1 MEAFDRTQKNAMEAN
16 MKKIIGAATATVLG
30 LGAFTTSAI
39 AETIVTA
46 DVLNVREKPTTESK
60 VVEKVK
66 EGQKLKV
73 IHTEEG
79 WSKIDLNGK
88 ELFVSSEYTK
98 DIYHVTANLLNVRTE
113 ANTESEILG
122 RLKQDDVI
130 ESTHQVKD
138 GWLQFEYKGK
148 TAYANV
154 SFLSSTAL
162 IEKKAEEKTKR
173 VAKVQ
178 KAVKAKEE
186 VKTQKE
192 AKVQE
197 IAKAKETTKEQKET
211 KAEEIVK
218 PKEEAKV
225 TERVKVKEETKAE
238 EIVKPKEEAKV
249 TERVKVKEETKAEEI
264 VKPKEEAKVKEIE
277 KEEAKAQEIE
287 KAKEEAK
294 AQEIAKAKEEAKA
307 QEIEKAK
314 EEAKAQEIAKAKE
327 EAKAQEIE
335 KAKEEEKAQE
345 IAKAKE
351 EEKAQEIAKAK
362 EEEKAQEIAKAKEE
376 AKAQEIAKAKEEAK
390 AREIE
395 KAKEEAKAKAQEI
408 AKAKKEAQAREIEEA
423 KAKEATKTQEVSK
436 NNTQSAKRELTVVA
450 TAYTADPSE
459 NGTYGGRVLTAMGH
473 DLTANPNMRIIA
485 VDPKVIP
492 LGSKVWVEGY
502 GEAIAGDTGSAIK
515 GNRIDVLMGS
525 KSKAMNWGRQTV
537 KVKVL

>member
-1 MEAFDRTQKNAMEAN
+1 
-16 MKKIIGAATATVLG
+16 MKKVIGAATATVFG
-30 LGAFTTSAI
+30 LGAFTTTAI

-66 EGQKLKV
+66 EGQELKV
-73 IHTEEG
+73 INTEDG
-79 WSKIDLNGK
+79 WSKINLNGK
-88 ELFVSSEYTK
+88 EVFVSSEFTK
-98 DIYHVTANLLNVRTE
+98 DVYHVTANLLNVRSD

-122 RLKQDDVI
+122 RLKKDDVI

-154 SFLSSTAL
+154 SFLSSTAPV
-162 IEKKAEEKTKR
+162 EKKAEEKTKK
-173 VAKVQ
+173 VEKVQ
-178 KAVKAKEE
+178 KTVKAKEE
-186 VKTQKE
+186 VKTQKV
-192 AKVQE
+192 A
-197 IAKAKETTKEQKET
+197 
-211 KAEEIVK
+211 K

-225 TERVKVKEETKAE
+225 QEVVKPKEEVKAQEVVKPKEEVKVQEVAKPKEEVKVQEVVKPKEEVKVQEVTKPKE
-238 EIVKPKEEAKV
+238 EVKVQEVTKPKEEVKVQEVTKPKEEVKVQEVTKPKEEAKV
-249 TERVKVKEETKAEEI
+249 
-264 VKPKEEAKVKEIE
+264 
-277 KEEAKAQEIE
+277 QEVT
-287 KAKEEAK
+287 
-294 AQEIAKAKEEAKA
+294 
-307 QEIEKAK
+307 
-314 EEAKAQEIAKAKE
+314 
-327 EAKAQEIE
+327 
-335 KAKEEEKAQE
+335 
-345 IAKAKE
+345 
-351 EEKAQEIAKAK
+351 
-362 EEEKAQEIAKAKEE
+362 KAKEE

-390 AREIE
+390 AREIAKAKE
-395 KAKEEAKAKAQEI
+395 EEKAREIAKAKEEEKAREIAKAKEEEKAREIAKAKEEEKAREIAKAKEEAKV
-408 AKAKKEAQAREIEEA
+408 KEE
-423 KAKEATKTQEVSK
+423 SK
-436 NNTQSAKRELTVVA
+436 NNIQSAKRELTVVA

-537 KVKVL
+537 KVKIL

>member
-1 MEAFDRTQKNAMEAN
+1 
-16 MKKIIGAATATVLG
+16 MKKVIGAATATVFG
-30 LGAFTTSAI
+30 LGAFTTTAT

-66 EGQKLKV
+66 NGQELKV
-73 IHTEEG
+73 INTEDG
-79 WSKIDLNGK
+79 WSKIELNGK
-88 ELFVSSEYTK
+88 EVFVSSEFTK
-98 DIYHVTANLLNVRTE
+98 DVYHVTANLLNVRTE
-113 ANTESEILG
+113 ANTDSEILG
-122 RLKQDDVI
+122 RLKKDDVI

-154 SFLSSTAL
+154 SFLSSTAPT
-162 IEKKAEEKTKR
+162 EKKTEEKTKQ

-178 KAVKAKEE
+178 KSVKEKKEI
-186 VKTQKE
+186 KTQK
-192 AKVQE
+192 V
-197 IAKAKETTKEQKET
+197 AKAKETTKAQ
-211 KAEEIVK
+211 EIVK

-225 TERVKVKEETKAE
+225 VKVKEELKAQ
-238 EIVKPKEEAKV
+238 
-249 TERVKVKEETKAEEI
+249 EI
-264 VKPKEEAKVKEIE
+264 VKPKEEAKVKEEVKVKEEEKAQEIVKP
-277 KEEAKAQEIE
+277 KEEAKIKEEVKVKEEEKVQEIA
-287 KAKEEAK
+287 KAKEEEK
-294 AQEIAKAKEEAKA
+294 AQEIAKAKEE
-307 QEIEKAK
+307 EKAR
-314 EEAKAQEIAKAKE
+314 EIV
-327 EAKAQEIE
+327 

-362 EEEKAQEIAKAKEE
+362 EEEKAREIAKAKEE
-376 AKAQEIAKAKEEAK
+376 EKAREIAKAKEEERVREIAKAKEEEKAQEIAKAKEEEK
-390 AREIE
+390 VREIA
-395 KAKEEAKAKAQEI
+395 KAKEEEKAQEI
-408 AKAKKEAQAREIEEA
+408 AKAKEEER
-423 KAKEATKTQEVSK
+423 AKEASK
-436 NNTQSAKRELTVVA
+436 NNIQSAKRELTVVA

-537 KVKVL
+537 KVKIL

>member
-1 MEAFDRTQKNAMEAN
+1 
-16 MKKIIGAATATVLG
+16 MKKIIGAATATVFG

-60 VVEKVK
+60 VIEKVK

-73 IHTEEG
+73 INTEEG

-88 ELFVSSEYTK
+88 ELFVSSEFTK
-98 DIYHVTANLLNVRTE
+98 DIYHVTANLLNVRSE

-122 RLKQDDVI
+122 RLKKDDVI
-130 ESTHQVKD
+130 ESTHQAKD

-154 SFLSSTAL
+154 SFLSSTAPS
-162 IEKKAEEKTKR
+162 EKKTGEKTKQ

-186 VKTQKE
+186 AKTQKV
-192 AKVQE
+192 AKIQE
-197 IAKAKETTKEQKET
+197 IAKTKETTKVLEEVKVQEVAKGKEEK
-211 KAEEIVK
+211 KAQEIAK
-218 PKEEAKV
+218 PKEE
-225 TERVKVKEETKAE
+225 TKVKEVE
-238 EIVKPKEEAKV
+238 KV
-249 TERVKVKEETKAEEI
+249 
-264 VKPKEEAKVKEIE
+264 
-277 KEEAKAQEIE
+277 
-287 KAKEEAK
+287 KEEAK
-294 AQEIAKAKEEAKA
+294 AQEIAKAKEEAKV
-307 QEIEKAK
+307 QEIAKVK
-314 EEAKAQEIAKAKE
+314 EEAKVQEIAKAKE
-327 EAKAQEIE
+327 EA
-335 KAKEEEKAQE
+335 
-345 IAKAKE
+345 
-351 EEKAQEIAKAK
+351 
-362 EEEKAQEIAKAKEE
+362 KAQEIAKAKEE

-390 AREIE
+390 AQEIAKAKEEAQAQEIARAKEEAKAQEIAKAKEEAKAREIAKAKEEAKAQEIARAKEEAKAREIE
-395 KAKEEAKAKAQEI
+395 KAKEEAKAK
-408 AKAKKEAQAREIEEA
+408 EE
-423 KAKEATKTQEVSK
+423 SK

-537 KVKVL
+537 KVKIL

>member
-1 MEAFDRTQKNAMEAN
+1 
-16 MKKIIGAATATVLG
+16 MKKIIGAATATVFG

-60 VVEKVK
+60 IIEKVK

-73 IHTEEG
+73 INTEEG
-79 WSKIDLNGK
+79 WSKIDLNGN
-88 ELFVSSEYTK
+88 ELFVSSEFTK
-98 DIYHVTANLLNVRTE
+98 DVYHVTANLLNVRSE

-122 RLKQDDVI
+122 RLKKDDVI
-130 ESTHQVKD
+130 ESTHQAKD

-154 SFLSSTAL
+154 YFLSSTAPS
-162 IEKKAEEKTKR
+162 EKKAGEKTKQ

-178 KAVKAKEE
+178 KSVKEKKEVKA
-186 VKTQKE
+186 QKV
-192 AKVQE
+192 AKV
-197 IAKAKETTKEQKET
+197 KETTKAQ
-211 KAEEIVK
+211 
-218 PKEEAKV
+218 
-225 TERVKVKEETKAE
+225 
-238 EIVKPKEEAKV
+238 
-249 TERVKVKEETKAEEI
+249 EI
-264 VKPKEEAKVKEIE
+264 VKPKEEAKVKEVVKVKEIVKP
-277 KEEAKAQEIE
+277 KEEAKVKEVVKVKEEPKAQEIAE
-287 KAKEEAK
+287 PKEEAK
-294 AQEIAKAKEEAKA
+294 AQEIAKAKEEEKAKKIA
-307 QEIEKAK
+307 KAK
-314 EEAKAQEIAKAKE
+314 EEEKAREIAKAKE
-327 EAKAQEIE
+327 EERAQEIV
-335 KAKEEEKAQE
+335 KAKEEEKAREIAKAKEEERAQE

-351 EEKAQEIAKAK
+351 EEKAR
-362 EEEKAQEIAKAKEE
+362 EIAKAKEE

-390 AREIE
+390 AREI
-395 KAKEEAKAKAQEI
+395 AEAK
-408 AKAKKEAQAREIEEA
+408 
-423 KAKEATKTQEVSK
+423 EVSK

-473 DLTANPNMRIIA
+473 DLTANPNIRIIA

-537 KVKVL
+537 KVKIL

>member
-1 MEAFDRTQKNAMEAN
+1 VEFPNFMEGFHRVQKNVMEAN
-16 MKKIIGAATATVLG
+16 MKKVIGAATATLFG
-30 LGAFTTSAI
+30 LGAFTTTVT

-66 EGQKLKV
+66 NGQELKV
-73 IHTEEG
+73 INTEDG
-79 WSKIDLNGK
+79 WSKIELNGK
-88 ELFVSSEYTK
+88 EVFVSSEFTK

-154 SFLSSTAL
+154 SFLSSTAP

-264 VKPKEEAKVKEIE
+264 VKPKEEAEVTERVKVKEE
-277 KEEAKAQEIE
+277 TKAEEIA
-287 KAKEEAK
+287 KAKEEAEVTERVKVKEETK
-294 AQEIAKAKEEAKA
+294 AEEIAKAKEEAKA
-307 QEIEKAK
+307 E
-314 EEAKAQEIAKAKE
+314 EIAKAKE
-327 EAKAQEIE
+327 EAKAE
-335 KAKEEEKAQE
+335 
-345 IAKAKE
+345 
-351 EEKAQEIAKAK
+351 
-362 EEEKAQEIAKAKEE
+362 
-376 AKAQEIAKAKEEAK
+376 EIAKAKEEAK

-395 KAKEEAKAKAQEI
+395 KAK
-408 AKAKKEAQAREIEEA
+408 EEA

-473 DLTANPNMRIIA
+473 DLTENPNMRIIA

>member
-1 MEAFDRTQKNAMEAN
+1 
-16 MKKIIGAATATVLG
+16 MKKVIGAATATVFG
-30 LGAFTTSAI
+30 LGAFTTTAT

-66 EGQKLKV
+66 NGEELKV
-73 IHTEEG
+73 INTEDG
-79 WSKIDLNGK
+79 WSKIELNGK
-88 ELFVSSEYTK
+88 EVFVSSEFTK
-98 DIYHVTANLLNVRTE
+98 DIYHVTADLLNVRSE
-113 ANTESEILG
+113 SNTESEILG
-122 RLKQDDVI
+122 RLKKDDVI
-130 ESTHQVKD
+130 ESTNQVKD

-148 TAYANV
+148 TAYVNV
-154 SFLSSTAL
+154 SFLSSKAP
-162 IEKKAEEKTKR
+162 IEKKTDEKSKQ

-178 KAVKAKEE
+178 KSVKAKEE
-186 VKTQKE
+186 AKTQK
-192 AKVQE
+192 
-197 IAKAKETTKEQKET
+197 ITKAKETIKPKEGVKVQEVAKPKEEV
-211 KAEEIVK
+211 KVQEVAKPKEEVKVQEVVK
-218 PKEEAKV
+218 PKEE
-225 TERVKVKEETKAE
+225 VKVQEV
-238 EIVKPKEEAKV
+238 VKPKEE
-249 TERVKVKEETKAEEI
+249 VKV
-264 VKPKEEAKVKEIE
+264 
-277 KEEAKAQEIE
+277 QEVA

-307 QEIEKAK
+307 QEIAKAK

-327 EAKAQEIE
+327 EAKAQEI
-335 KAKEEEKAQE
+335 
-345 IAKAKE
+345 AKAKE
-351 EEKAQEIAKAK
+351 EA
-362 EEEKAQEIAKAKEE
+362 KAQEIAKAKEE

-390 AREIE
+390 AREIA
-395 KAKEEAKAKAQEI
+395 KAKEEAKAREI
-408 AKAKKEAQAREIEEA
+408 AKAKEEEKAREA
-423 KAKEATKTQEVSK
+423 LKAKEESK
-436 NNTQSAKRELTVVA
+436 NNVQSAKRELTVVA

-537 KVKVL
+537 KVKIL

>member
-1 MEAFDRTQKNAMEAN
+1 
-16 MKKIIGAATATVLG
+16 MKKVIGAATATVFG
-30 LGAFTTSAI
+30 LGAFTTTAT

-66 EGQKLKV
+66 NGEELKV
-73 IHTEEG
+73 INTEDG
-79 WSKIDLNGK
+79 WSKIELNGK
-88 ELFVSSEYTK
+88 EVFVSSEFTK
-98 DIYHVTANLLNVRTE
+98 DIYHVTADLLNVRSE
-113 ANTESEILG
+113 SNTESKILG
-122 RLKQDDVI
+122 RLKKDDVI
-130 ESTHQVKD
+130 ESTKQVKD

-148 TAYANV
+148 TAYVNV
-154 SFLSSTAL
+154 SFLSSKAP
-162 IEKKAEEKTKR
+162 IEKKAGEKTKQ

-178 KAVKAKEE
+178 KTVKAKEE
-186 VKTQKE
+186 VKVQEVAKPKE
-192 AKVQE
+192 EVKVQE
-197 IAKAKETTKEQKET
+197 VAKPKEEVKVQEVAKPKEEVKVQEV
-211 KAEEIVK
+211 VK
-218 PKEEAKV
+218 PKEE
-225 TERVKVKEETKAE
+225 VKV
-238 EIVKPKEEAKV
+238 
-249 TERVKVKEETKAEEI
+249 
-264 VKPKEEAKVKEIE
+264 
-277 KEEAKAQEIE
+277 QEV
-287 KAKEEAK
+287 A
-294 AQEIAKAKEEAKA
+294 
-307 QEIEKAK
+307 
-314 EEAKAQEIAKAKE
+314 
-327 EAKAQEIE
+327 

-362 EEEKAQEIAKAKEE
+362 EEEKAREIAKAKEEAKAQEIAKTKEEEKAQEIAKAKEE

-390 AREIE
+390 AQEIT
-395 KAKEEAKAKAQEI
+395 KAKEEAKAQEI
-408 AKAKKEAQAREIEEA
+408 AKAKEEA
-423 KAKEATKTQEVSK
+423 KAREIAKAKEEAKAREAIKTKEESK

-537 KVKVL
+537 KVKIL

>member
-1 MEAFDRTQKNAMEAN
+1 
-16 MKKIIGAATATVLG
+16 MKKVIGAATATVFG
-30 LGAFTTSAI
+30 LGAFTTTAT

-66 EGQKLKV
+66 NGQELKV
-73 IHTEEG
+73 INTEDG
-79 WSKIDLNGK
+79 WSKIELNGK
-88 ELFVSSEYTK
+88 EVFVSSEFTK
-98 DIYHVTANLLNVRTE
+98 DVYHVTANLLNVRTE
-113 ANTESEILG
+113 ANTDSEILG
-122 RLKQDDVI
+122 RLKKDDVI

-154 SFLSSTAL
+154 SFLSSTAPT
-162 IEKKAEEKTKR
+162 EKKTEEKTKQ

-178 KAVKAKEE
+178 KSVKEKKEI
-186 VKTQKE
+186 KTQK
-192 AKVQE
+192 V
-197 IAKAKETTKEQKET
+197 AKAKETTKAQ
-211 KAEEIVK
+211 EIVK

-225 TERVKVKEETKAE
+225 VKVKEELKAQ
-238 EIVKPKEEAKV
+238 
-249 TERVKVKEETKAEEI
+249 EI
-264 VKPKEEAKVKEIE
+264 VKPKEEAKVKEE
-277 KEEAKAQEIE
+277 VKV
-287 KAKEEAK
+287 
-294 AQEIAKAKEEAKA
+294 
-307 QEIEKAK
+307 
-314 EEAKAQEIAKAKE
+314 
-327 EAKAQEIE
+327 
-335 KAKEEEKAQE
+335 KEEEKAQEIVKPKEEAKIKEEEKVQE

-362 EEEKAQEIAKAKEE
+362 EEEKAREIVKAKEE
-376 AKAQEIAKAKEEAK
+376 EKAQEIAKAKEEEK
-390 AREIE
+390 AREIG
-395 KAKEEAKAKAQEI
+395 KAKEEEKAREIAKVKEEEKAREIAKAKEEEKAREIAKAKEEERVREIAKAKEEEKAQEI
-408 AKAKKEAQAREIEEA
+408 AKAKEEEKVREIA
-423 KAKEATKTQEVSK
+423 KAKEEEKAQEIAKAKEEERAKEASK
-436 NNTQSAKRELTVVA
+436 NNIQSAKRELTVVA

-537 KVKVL
+537 KVKIL

>member
-1 MEAFDRTQKNAMEAN
+1 
-16 MKKIIGAATATVLG
+16 MKKIIGAATATVFG

-60 VVEKVK
+60 VIEKVK

-73 IHTEEG
+73 INTEEG

-88 ELFVSSEYTK
+88 ELFVSSEFTK
-98 DIYHVTANLLNVRTE
+98 DIYHVTANLLNVRSE

-122 RLKQDDVI
+122 RLKKDDVI
-130 ESTHQVKD
+130 ESTHQAKD

-154 SFLSSTAL
+154 SFLSSTAPS
-162 IEKKAEEKTKR
+162 EKKAGEKTKQ

-186 VKTQKE
+186 AKTQKVAKIQE
-192 AKVQE
+192 IAKTKETTKMLEEVKVQEVAKGKEEKKVQE
-197 IAKAKETTKEQKET
+197 IAK
-211 KAEEIVK
+211 
-218 PKEEAKV
+218 P
-225 TERVKVKEETKAE
+225 KEETKVQ
-238 EIVKPKEEAKV
+238 EIA
-249 TERVKVKEETKAEEI
+249 
-264 VKPKEEAKVKEIE
+264 KPKEEAKVKEVE
-277 KEEAKAQEIE
+277 KV
-287 KAKEEAK
+287 KEEAK
-294 AQEIAKAKEEAKA
+294 AQEIAKAKEEAKV
-307 QEIEKAK
+307 QEIAKAKEEAKVKEVEKVK

-327 EAKAQEIE
+327 EAKV
-335 KAKEEEKAQE
+335 
-345 IAKAKE
+345 
-351 EEKAQEIAKAK
+351 
-362 EEEKAQEIAKAKEE
+362 QEIAKAKEE

-390 AREIE
+390 AQEIARAKEEAKAQEIAKAKEEAKAQEIARAKEEAKAQEIARAKEEAKAREIE
-395 KAKEEAKAKAQEI
+395 KAKEEAKAK
-408 AKAKKEAQAREIEEA
+408 EE
-423 KAKEATKTQEVSK
+423 SK

-537 KVKVL
+537 KVKIL

>member
-1 MEAFDRTQKNAMEAN
+1 
-16 MKKIIGAATATVLG
+16 MKKVIGAATATIFG
-30 LGAFTTSAI
+30 LGAFTTTAT

-66 EGQKLKV
+66 NGQELKV
-73 IHTEEG
+73 INTEDG
-79 WSKIDLNGK
+79 WSKIELNGK
-88 ELFVSSEYTK
+88 EVFVSSEFTK
-98 DIYHVTANLLNVRTE
+98 DVYHVTANLLNVRTE

-122 RLKQDDVI
+122 RLKKDDVI

-154 SFLSSTAL
+154 SFLSSTAPT
-162 IEKKAEEKTKR
+162 EKKTEEKMKQ

-178 KAVKAKEE
+178 KSVKEKKE
-186 VKTQKE
+186 VKTQK
-192 AKVQE
+192 V
-197 IAKAKETTKEQKET
+197 AKAKETTKAQ
-211 KAEEIVK
+211 EIVK

-225 TERVKVKEETKAE
+225 SEKVKVKEE
-238 EIVKPKEEAKV
+238 PKV
-249 TERVKVKEETKAEEI
+249 QEI
-264 VKPKEEAKVKEIE
+264 VKPKEEAKVKEEVKVKEEPKAQEIVKH
-277 KEEAKAQEIE
+277 KEEAKVKEEVKVKEELKAQEIV
-287 KAKEEAK
+287 KHKEEAK
-294 AQEIAKAKEEAKA
+294 VKEEVKV
-307 QEIEKAK
+307 
-314 EEAKAQEIAKAKE
+314 
-327 EAKAQEIE
+327 
-335 KAKEEEKAQE
+335 KEEEKVQE

-351 EEKAQEIAKAK
+351 EEKAREIAKAK
-362 EEEKAQEIAKAKEE
+362 EEEKAREIAKAKEE
-376 AKAQEIAKAKEEAK
+376 ERAK
-390 AREIE
+390 
-395 KAKEEAKAKAQEI
+395 
-408 AKAKKEAQAREIEEA
+408 
-423 KAKEATKTQEVSK
+423 EVSK
-436 NNTQSAKRELTVVA
+436 NNIESAKRELTVVA

-537 KVKVL
+537 KVKIL

>member
-1 MEAFDRTQKNAMEAN
+1 MGVFDRIQKNIMEAH
-16 MKKIIGAATATVLG
+16 MKKVIGAATATVFG
-30 LGAFTTSAI
+30 LGAFTTTAT

-66 EGQKLKV
+66 NGEELKV
-73 IHTEEG
+73 IHTADG
-79 WSKIDLNGK
+79 WSKIELNGK
-88 ELFVSSEYTK
+88 EVFVSSEFTK
-98 DIYHVTANLLNVRTE
+98 DIYHVTADLLNVRSE
-113 ANTESEILG
+113 SNTESKILG
-122 RLKQDDVI
+122 RLKKDDVI
-130 ESTHQVKD
+130 ESTKQVKD

-148 TAYANV
+148 TAYVNV
-154 SFLSSTAL
+154 SFLSSKAP
-162 IEKKAEEKTKR
+162 IEKKADKKTKQ

-178 KAVKAKEE
+178 KSVKAKEE
-186 VKTQKE
+186 AKTQKITKAKETIKPKEEVKVQEVAKPKEEVKVQEVAKPKEEVKVQEVAKAKEE

-197 IAKAKETTKEQKET
+197 IA
-211 KAEEIVK
+211 
-218 PKEEAKV
+218 
-225 TERVKVKEETKAE
+225 
-238 EIVKPKEEAKV
+238 
-249 TERVKVKEETKAEEI
+249 
-264 VKPKEEAKVKEIE
+264 
-277 KEEAKAQEIE
+277 

-294 AQEIAKAKEEAKA
+294 AQEIAKAKEEV
-307 QEIEKAK
+307 
-314 EEAKAQEIAKAKE
+314 KAQEIAKAKE
-327 EAKAQEIE
+327 EAKAR
-335 KAKEEEKAQE
+335 E

-351 EEKAQEIAKAK
+351 EAKTR
-362 EEEKAQEIAKAKEE
+362 EIAKAKEE

-390 AREIE
+390 AREIA
-395 KAKEEAKAKAQEI
+395 KAKEEAKAREI
-408 AKAKKEAQAREIEEA
+408 AKAKGEA
-423 KAKEATKTQEVSK
+423 KAREALKAKEESK
-436 NNTQSAKRELTVVA
+436 NNAQSAKRELTVVA

-537 KVKVL
+537 KVKIL

>member
-1 MEAFDRTQKNAMEAN
+1 
-16 MKKIIGAATATVLG
+16 MKKIIGAATATVFG

-60 VVEKVK
+60 VIEKVK

-73 IHTEEG
+73 INTEEG

-88 ELFVSSEYTK
+88 ELFVSSEFTK
-98 DIYHVTANLLNVRTE
+98 DIYHVTANLLNVRSE

-122 RLKQDDVI
+122 RLKKDDVI
-130 ESTHQVKD
+130 ESTHQAKD

-154 SFLSSTAL
+154 SFLSSTAPS
-162 IEKKAEEKTKR
+162 EKKAGEKTKQ

-186 VKTQKE
+186 AKTQKVAKIQEIAKTKETTKMLEEVKVQEVAKGKEEKKVQEIAKPKEEKKVQEIAKPKEETKVQEIAKPKEEAKVKEVEKVKEEAKAQEIAKAKEE

-197 IAKAKETTKEQKET
+197 IAKAKE
-211 KAEEIVK
+211 
-218 PKEEAKV
+218 
-225 TERVKVKEETKAE
+225 
-238 EIVKPKEEAKV
+238 
-249 TERVKVKEETKAEEI
+249 
-264 VKPKEEAKVKEIE
+264 EAKVKEVE
-277 KEEAKAQEIE
+277 KVKEEAKAQEIAR
-287 KAKEEAK
+287 AKEEAK

-307 QEIEKAK
+307 QEIARAK
-314 EEAKAQEIAKAKE
+314 EEAKAQEIAR
-327 EAKAQEIE
+327 
-335 KAKEEEKAQE
+335 
-345 IAKAKE
+345 
-351 EEKAQEIAKAK
+351 
-362 EEEKAQEIAKAKEE
+362 
-376 AKAQEIAKAKEEAK
+376 AKEEAK

-395 KAKEEAKAKAQEI
+395 KAKEEAKAK
-408 AKAKKEAQAREIEEA
+408 EE
-423 KAKEATKTQEVSK
+423 SK

-537 KVKVL
+537 KVKIL

>member
-1 MEAFDRTQKNAMEAN
+1 

-60 VVEKVK
+60 IVEKVK

-154 SFLSSTAL
+154 SFLSSTAP

-238 EIVKPKEEAKV
+238 EIAKTKEEAKV
-249 TERVKVKEETKAEEI
+249 
-264 VKPKEEAKVKEIE
+264 
-277 KEEAKAQEIE
+277 QEIE
-287 KAKEEAK
+287 KVKEEAK

-307 QEIEKAK
+307 QEIEKVK

-335 KAKEEEKAQE
+335 KVKEEAKAQE

-351 EEKAQEIAKAK
+351 EAKVREMEK
-362 EEEKAQEIAKAKEE
+362 

-395 KAKEEAKAKAQEI
+395 KAKEEAKAKSQEI
-408 AKAKKEAQAREIEEA
+408 AKAKEEAQAREIEKA

-473 DLTANPNMRIIA
+473 DLTTNPNMRIIA

-537 KVKVL
+537 KVKIL

>member
-1 MEAFDRTQKNAMEAN
+1 
-16 MKKIIGAATATVLG
+16 MKKIIGAATATVFG
-30 LGAFTTSAI
+30 MGAFTTVAT

-60 VVEKVK
+60 VVKKVK
-66 EGQKLKV
+66 EGEKLKV

-88 ELFVSSEYTK
+88 EVFVSAEFTK
-98 DIYHVTANLLNVRTE
+98 DVYYVTANLLNVRSG
-113 ANTESEILG
+113 ASTESEILG
-122 RLKQDDVI
+122 RLKTDDVI
-130 ESTHQVKD
+130 ESKHQVKD

-148 TAYANV
+148 TAYVNV
-154 SFLSSTAL
+154 SFLSSTAPV
-162 IEKKAEEKTKR
+162 EKKAEEKTKQ

-178 KAVKAKEE
+178 KTVKAKDE
-186 VKTQKE
+186 VKVQKIAKVKEE

-197 IAKAKETTKEQKET
+197 VT
-211 KAEEIVK
+211 K

-225 TERVKVKEETKAE
+225 QEVAKPKEETKVQEVTKPKE
-238 EIVKPKEEAKV
+238 ETKVQEVVKPKEETKV
-249 TERVKVKEETKAEEI
+249 QEV
-264 VKPKEEAKVKEIE
+264 VKPKEEVKVQEVVKP
-277 KEEAKAQEIE
+277 KEETKVQEVVKPKEETKVQEVVKPKEEVKVQEVVKPKEDVKAQE
-287 KAKEEAK
+287 EA
-294 AQEIAKAKEEAKA
+294 
-307 QEIEKAK
+307 
-314 EEAKAQEIAKAKE
+314 
-327 EAKAQEIE
+327 
-335 KAKEEEKAQE
+335 KAKEEEKARE

-351 EEKAQEIAKAK
+351 EEKAREIAKAK
-362 EEEKAQEIAKAKEE
+362 EEEKAREIAKAKEE
-376 AKAQEIAKAKEEAK
+376 EKAREIAKAKEEEKAREIAKAKEEEKAREIAKAKEEAK
-390 AREIE
+390 AREIA
-395 KAKEEAKAKAQEI
+395 KAKEEAKV
-408 AKAKKEAQAREIEEA
+408 KEE
-423 KAKEATKTQEVSK
+423 SK
-436 NNTQSAKRELTVVA
+436 NNIQSAKRELTVVA

-537 KVKVL
+537 KVKIL

>member
-1 MEAFDRTQKNAMEAN
+1 
-16 MKKIIGAATATVLG
+16 MKKVIGAATATIFG
-30 LGAFTTSAI
+30 LGAFTSTAT

-66 EGQKLKV
+66 NGQELKV
-73 IHTEEG
+73 INTEDG
-79 WSKIDLNGK
+79 WSKIELNGK
-88 ELFVSSEYTK
+88 EVFVSSEFTK
-98 DIYHVTANLLNVRTE
+98 DVYHVTANLLNVRTE

-122 RLKQDDVI
+122 RLKKDDVI

-154 SFLSSTAL
+154 SFLSSTAPT
-162 IEKKAEEKTKR
+162 EKKTEEKTKQ

-178 KAVKAKEE
+178 KSVKEKKE
-186 VKTQKE
+186 VKTQK
-192 AKVQE
+192 V
-197 IAKAKETTKEQKET
+197 AKAKETTKAQ
-211 KAEEIVK
+211 EIVK
-218 PKEEAKV
+218 PKEE
-225 TERVKVKEETKAE
+225 VKVKEEPKAQ
-238 EIVKPKEEAKV
+238 EIVKPKEE
-249 TERVKVKEETKAEEI
+249 VKVKEEPKAQEI
-264 VKPKEEAKVKEIE
+264 VKPKEEAKVKEE
-277 KEEAKAQEIE
+277 VKVKEEPKAQEMVKPKEEAKVKEE
-287 KAKEEAK
+287 VKAKEEEK
-294 AQEIAKAKEEAKA
+294 VQEIAKAK
-307 QEIEKAK
+307 
-314 EEAKAQEIAKAKE
+314 
-327 EAKAQEIE
+327 
-335 KAKEEEKAQE
+335 EEKAQE

-376 AKAQEIAKAKEEAK
+376 EKAREIAKAKEEEK
-390 AREIE
+390 AR
-395 KAKEEAKAKAQEI
+395 EI
-408 AKAKKEAQAREIEEA
+408 AKAKEEERA
-423 KAKEATKTQEVSK
+423 KEVSK
-436 NNTQSAKRELTVVA
+436 NNIESAKRELTVVA

-537 KVKVL
+537 KVKIL

>member
-1 MEAFDRTQKNAMEAN
+1 
-16 MKKIIGAATATVLG
+16 MKKIIGAATATVFG

-60 VVEKVK
+60 VIEKVK

-73 IHTEEG
+73 INTEEG

-88 ELFVSSEYTK
+88 ELFVSSEFTK
-98 DIYHVTANLLNVRTE
+98 DIYHVTANLLNVRSE

-122 RLKQDDVI
+122 RLKKDDVI
-130 ESTHQVKD
+130 ESTHQAKD

-154 SFLSSTAL
+154 SFLSSTAPS
-162 IEKKAEEKTKR
+162 EKKAGEKTKQ

-186 VKTQKE
+186 AKTQKVAKIQE
-192 AKVQE
+192 IAKTKETTKMLEEVKVQEVAKGKEEKKVQE
-197 IAKAKETTKEQKET
+197 IAK
-211 KAEEIVK
+211 
-218 PKEEAKV
+218 P
-225 TERVKVKEETKAE
+225 KEETKVQ
-238 EIVKPKEEAKV
+238 EIA
-249 TERVKVKEETKAEEI
+249 
-264 VKPKEEAKVKEIE
+264 KPKEEAKVKEVE
-277 KEEAKAQEIE
+277 KV
-287 KAKEEAK
+287 KEEAK
-294 AQEIAKAKEEAKA
+294 AQEIAKAKEEAKV
-307 QEIEKAK
+307 
-314 EEAKAQEIAKAKE
+314 
-327 EAKAQEIE
+327 
-335 KAKEEEKAQE
+335 
-345 IAKAKE
+345 
-351 EEKAQEIAKAK
+351 
-362 EEEKAQEIAKAKEE
+362 QEIAKAKEE

-390 AREIE
+390 AQEIARAKEEAKAKEIARAKEEAKAREIE
-395 KAKEEAKAKAQEI
+395 KAKEEAKAK
-408 AKAKKEAQAREIEEA
+408 EE
-423 KAKEATKTQEVSK
+423 SK

-537 KVKVL
+537 KVKIL

>member
-1 MEAFDRTQKNAMEAN
+1 
-16 MKKIIGAATATVLG
+16 MKKVIGAATATIFG
-30 LGAFTTSAI
+30 LGAFTTTAT

-66 EGQKLKV
+66 NGQELKV
-73 IHTEEG
+73 INTEDG
-79 WSKIDLNGK
+79 WSKIELNGK
-88 ELFVSSEYTK
+88 EVFVSSEFTK
-98 DIYHVTANLLNVRTE
+98 DVYHVTANLLNVRTE

-122 RLKQDDVI
+122 RLKKDDVI

-154 SFLSSTAL
+154 SFLSSTAPT
-162 IEKKAEEKTKR
+162 EKKTEEKMKQ

-178 KAVKAKEE
+178 KSVKEKKE
-186 VKTQKE
+186 VKTQK
-192 AKVQE
+192 V
-197 IAKAKETTKEQKET
+197 AKAKETTKAQ
-211 KAEEIVK
+211 EIVK

-225 TERVKVKEETKAE
+225 SEKVKVKEE
-238 EIVKPKEEAKV
+238 PKV
-249 TERVKVKEETKAEEI
+249 QEI
-264 VKPKEEAKVKEIE
+264 VKPKEEAKVKEEVKVKEEPKAQEIVKP
-277 KEEAKAQEIE
+277 KEEAKV
-287 KAKEEAK
+287 
-294 AQEIAKAKEEAKA
+294 
-307 QEIEKAK
+307 
-314 EEAKAQEIAKAKE
+314 
-327 EAKAQEIE
+327 
-335 KAKEEEKAQE
+335 KEEEKVQE

-351 EEKAQEIAKAK
+351 EEKAREIAKAK
-362 EEEKAQEIAKAKEE
+362 EEEKAREIAKAKEE
-376 AKAQEIAKAKEEAK
+376 ERAK
-390 AREIE
+390 
-395 KAKEEAKAKAQEI
+395 
-408 AKAKKEAQAREIEEA
+408 
-423 KAKEATKTQEVSK
+423 EVSK
-436 NNTQSAKRELTVVA
+436 NNIESAKRELTVVA

-537 KVKVL
+537 KVKIL